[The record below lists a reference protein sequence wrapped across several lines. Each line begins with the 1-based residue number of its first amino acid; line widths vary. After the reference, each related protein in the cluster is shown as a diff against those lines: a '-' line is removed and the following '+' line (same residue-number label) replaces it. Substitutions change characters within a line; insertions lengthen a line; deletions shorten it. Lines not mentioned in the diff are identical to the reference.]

1 MLLTVN
7 EFCTRVRRDMPALVD
22 QLQDETGRSTPEE
35 EMAWSRS
42 LPEVAGILDHEGLQD
57 LHVHLRDRSA
67 LSLEYRLPAASGWC
81 DLVLL
86 GRGDETPAA
95 VLFELKNW
103 DISATKPGPRESIV
117 LHHSKELLHPSE
129 QVRGYVEYVESFH
142 SAVLDRKAKIAGCS
156 LMTNSKDASVLIV
169 APYDRLQKTYPVFS
183 MGARDIKTRLPEFL
197 KGFIREADEKWAH
210 EFQEGQYKQ
219 DRSFVRMVA
228 SAVSDPA
235 CREFVLIDGQRR
247 GYELCHAE
255 IGRLVTEAPDE
266 KLVIIIE
273 GPPGSGKS
281 VLAAKL
287 WASLNHD
294 HRLEGNHVIVTTS
307 TCQRTNWESL
317 VVRAAGV
324 ARARG
329 VVKKSADFGPGFST
343 QWVVDQRNHGDE
355 ILVHD
360 WQNNLELATS
370 LGRRAPLAN
379 NSIAVSIVDEA
390 HALIDP
396 TAPGLKGV
404 SASGWTLHAG
414 PQAYHIVR
422 ASKVS
427 VFLMDPAQSYRDNES
442 TTPTSLIEY
451 ATLAGATRFKRII
464 LDDAQFRCGGSKEYV
479 DWLSAFLANK
489 PITPQFAP
497 KTWRKNGKGE
507 GNFEFELV
515 ADPGALD
522 ERLREKIALGK
533 TVRLLASYAVK
544 WSTKGVGDPHALAEH
559 ERDFVIDYE
568 RGNKKPRWSRIW
580 NYVPEGKDYSVF
592 IQAPVASRIHA
603 DPLSEV
609 GCPYVVRGFDF
620 DYVGMLW
627 LPDLVW
633 RKDRWVAQLEHAH
646 ESAWKLTLSK
656 VKKARKSKDASSIAQ
671 TEANL
676 LESVTRGY
684 RILLTRAI
692 RGAYVWCQDDE
703 TREKLKSVLGK

>member
-7 EFCTRVRRDMPALVD
+7 EFCTRVRRDMPGLVG

-35 EMAWSRS
+35 KVAWTLS
-42 LPEVAGILDHEGLQD
+42 LPEVAGILDHEGLRD

-86 GRGDETPAA
+86 GRSAEAPAA

-117 LHHSKELLHPSE
+117 LHQSKEMLHPSE

-142 SAVLDRKAKIAGCS
+142 SAVLDRKARIAGCS
-156 LMTNSKDASVLIV
+156 LMTNSKDASVLLV
-169 APYDRLQKTYPVFS
+169 APYDRLQSTYPVFS

-197 KGFIREADEKWAH
+197 KGFISESDEQWAK

-235 CREFVLIDGQRR
+235 CREFVLIDGQRK

-255 IGRLVTEAPDE
+255 IDRLITEAPNE

-294 HRLEGNHVIVTTS
+294 RRLEGNHVIVTTS

-317 VVRAAGV
+317 VMRAAGK
-324 ARARG
+324 AKARG

-343 QWVVDQRNHGDE
+343 QWVVAQREHGDE
-355 ILVHD
+355 ISVSD
-360 WQNNLELATS
+360 WENNLKLAAS
-370 LGRRAPLAN
+370 LGRRSPLPN

-396 TAPGLKGV
+396 TVPGLEGV
-404 SASGWTLHAG
+404 SPSGWTMHAG
-414 PQAYHIVR
+414 PQAYHIAR
-422 ASKVS
+422 ASKIS

-442 TTPTSLIEY
+442 TNPRSIIEH
-451 ATLAGATRFKRII
+451 AAKAGVTRFKRIV

-479 DWLSAFLANK
+479 DWLSAFLANE
-489 PITPQFAP
+489 PIEPQFAV
-497 KTWRKNGKGE
+497 KTWRKDARGE
-507 GNFEFELV
+507 GNFEFDIV

-522 ERLREKIALGK
+522 ERLREKLTLGK
-533 TVRLLASYAVK
+533 TVRLLSSYAVK
-544 WSTKGVGDPHALAEH
+544 WATKKASNPHDVAEH
-559 ERDFVIDYE
+559 ERDFVIDYT
-568 RGNKKPRWSRIW
+568 RGSARPRWSRIW
-580 NYVPEGKDYSVF
+580 NFVPEGSDYSIF
-592 IQAPVASRIHA
+592 IQAPVASKIHA

-620 DYVGMLW
+620 DYVGLLW
-627 LPDLVW
+627 MSDLVW
-633 RKDRWVAQLEHAH
+633 RKDRWVVQLEHAH
-646 ESAWKLTLSK
+646 ESAWKKTLAA
-656 VKKARKSKDASSIAQ
+656 VKRARKSKDAAEIAKA
-671 TEANL
+671 EAKL

-703 TREKLKSVLGK
+703 TRERLKSVLGK